1 MRLALMAVLALA
13 ACAQGPG
20 VYSASEL
27 AAIQRELSDPAARAR
42 LEAAAEEGRRRH
54 AAGLPL
60 TTPLNPAEELSA
72 LPYAEMRIRAREMAE
87 AEIPARTPRRAQAV
101 NRRTQDFIEGGLAL
115 AASRAQRAH
124 EARQHAAERGRQEAY
139 CRSLSADIAMAGSS
153 GADIIV
159 RGLLGVPLERQS
171 SLYHSCMGGFA
182 RTDAYLSR

>member
-27 AAIQRELSDPAARAR
+27 AAIQRELNDPATIARR
-42 LEAAAEEGRRRH
+42 AAVEEQVRRQH
-54 AAGLPL
+54 TAANAL
-60 TTPLNPAEELSA
+60 ADLSR
-72 LPYAEMRIRAREMAE
+72 LPYADMQRRAREMAE
-87 AEIPARTPRRAQAV
+87 AEVPPRTPRRAQAV
-101 NRRTQDFIEGGLAL
+101 TRRANELVTAAL
-115 AASRAQRAH
+115 DLSTQRARREE
-124 EARQHAAERGRQEAY
+124 EARQHAAERSRQEAY